1 MVAMSVSTRRRRRRP
16 ALSCLPAAILLA
28 GCCLVSPTAAADG
41 PYRALG
47 VAAGIPQIAALVYEH
62 GLAPNVSLGFNAGG
76 LIIANALGVRL
87 LYGSHET
94 GLHPY
99 LFTGGVVVY
108 MYALDGVADGS
119 QGYFWSGAGLNMW
132 YRRAGLFAEGG
143 LLLAGREDRGFDKD
157 SLVFPIDPVVSAGL
171 KFRLGS

>member
-1 MVAMSVSTRRRRRRP
+1 MPLSTYRRHRC
-16 ALSCLPAAILLA
+16 LSPPCLLGAVLLA
-28 GCCLVSPTAAADG
+28 GCCLAQTAAAADG

-47 VAAGIPQIAALVYEH
+47 IAAGIPQIAAIVYEH
-62 GLAPNVSLGFNAGG
+62 GLAPNMSLGFNAGG
-76 LIIANALGVRL
+76 LVIANALGVRL
-87 LYGSHET
+87 LYGSQEA

-99 LFTGGVVVY
+99 LFAGGVVVY

-143 LLLAGREDRGFDKD
+143 LLLAGHENRGFDKA

-171 KFRLGS
+171 KFRLGP

>member
-1 MVAMSVSTRRRRRRP
+1 MPSTMHGRRHRLAVPRLLGT
-16 ALSCLPAAILLA
+16 ALLV
-28 GCCLVSPTAAADG
+28 GCCLVRPAAAEDG
-41 PYRALG
+41 SYRALG

-76 LIIANALGVRL
+76 LIIANAVGLRL
-87 LYGSHET
+87 IYGSQET

-108 MYALDGVADGS
+108 MYALDSVADGS

-132 YRRAGLFAEGG
+132 YRRVGLSAEGG
-143 LLLAGREDRGFDKD
+143 LLLAGHKDRGFDKA
-157 SLVFPIDPVVSAGL
+157 SLVFPVDPVVSAGL
-171 KFRLGS
+171 KFRLGR